1 MSGTWAVV
9 PGLLVAAV
17 FAVSAV
23 AKLHDD
29 RPAAASFEALGLPEA
44 LTRSIVPRALPV
56 VELLLAAALVFAPG
70 IGYAV
75 AAVLAVVLCAAYLLV
90 VARAARERRG
100 VECRCF
106 GGLTSG
112 VIGPQTMARN
122 ALLLGIAV
130 LALADA
136 LGDALGGVSI
146 ASRVTGAASDTWAWL
161 AMLVLAV
168 GLTTLVVRGEAS
180 PPPIGQPVTWV
191 GRPIPRLTVTDP
203 DGHAITLRDLA
214 RTGAHVFVSVSP
226 GCPSCREA
234 LPAVTDFAAGTPE
247 ISVCL
252 VSPSLLT
259 EPTGI
264 PTLLDPAD
272 VVAQVFQLS
281 APGAVVLGA
290 DGLIAAGPASGAEA
304 LARLLLDVHEVVA
317 DGGSS
322 EF

>member
-23 AKLHDD
+23 AKLRDD
-29 RPAAASFEALGLPEA
+29 RPAVASFEALGLPEA

-75 AAVLAVVLCAAYLLV
+75 AASLAVVLCAAYLLV
-90 VARAARERRG
+90 VARAASERRG

-106 GGLTSG
+106 GALTTG
-112 VIGPQTMARN
+112 VIGPQAVARN
-122 ALLLGIAV
+122 ALLLATAMLAV
-130 LALADA
+130 ADS
-136 LGDALGGVSI
+136 LSRVSI
-146 ASRVTGAASDTWAWL
+146 ASRVTGAANDTGPWL
-161 AMLVLAV
+161 GMLLLAV
-168 GLTTLVVRGEAS
+168 ALTTLVVRGEAS
-180 PPPIGQPVTWV
+180 PPAVGQPATWV
-191 GRPIPRLTVTDP
+191 GRPIPRVTVTDP
-203 DGHAITLRDLA
+203 DGHAVTLRDLA
-214 RTGAHVFVSVSP
+214 RTGARVLVYVSP

-234 LPAVTDFAAGTPE
+234 LPAVAAFAAQVPE

-304 LARLLLDVHEVVA
+304 LARLLRDVHEVVA
-317 DGGSS
+317 GGGSS